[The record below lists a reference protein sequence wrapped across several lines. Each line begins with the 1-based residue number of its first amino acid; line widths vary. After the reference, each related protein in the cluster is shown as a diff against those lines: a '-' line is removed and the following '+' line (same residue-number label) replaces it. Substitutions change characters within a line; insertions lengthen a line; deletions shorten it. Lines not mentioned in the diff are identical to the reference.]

1 MHKRAELF
9 LKDWAFQ
16 NVGQGE
22 PLRMQD
28 AETAEWV
35 ARLLAA
41 ARDSGVPEAALREQ
55 TVLGSLIVGAR
66 ALANGVPFVVLPQ
79 APRRMS

>member
-16 NVGQGE
+16 NVGQGD
-22 PLRMQD
+22 PLKMQD
-28 AETAEWV
+28 AETAELL

-41 ARDSGVPEAALREQ
+41 ARGAGVPEASLREL

-79 APRRMS
+79 VSRRLS